1 MDAINLWII
10 FFAIVFSAFFS
21 GMEIAFV
28 TSNKLKIELDR
39 KKGQLS
45 GRILSRFTKSDSRFI
60 STMLVGNNVALVV
73 YGMSTAVLL
82 EPILIQW
89 LPASMENEVLL
100 LLLQTLI
107 SSFIILI
114 FAEFLPKVLFRI
126 NPNSTLS
133 FFSIPTIIIYY
144 LLYPL
149 ISFTIALTRFFLK
162 KLFKMELSDE
172 QKVFNT
178 IDIDNLL
185 REYTESGTQEKQQSM
200 EVQMFKN
207 AIDFPTTKLRE
218 CMVPRT
224 EMVALEEGEP
234 ISLLRQRFSETGLSK
249 ILIYKESI
257 DNIIGYAHVF
267 DVFKNPQDI
276 TSIIRPVMIVPETMH
291 ANKLLKNFIQ
301 QHRSIALVVDEF
313 GGTSGLITLEDVMEE
328 IFGEI
333 DDEYDVDNL
342 VDKKLQDDE
351 YVFSAR
357 LEIDYLNETYGLR
370 LPESEEYETLGG
382 LITNFHES
390 IPEQNEEIVIG
401 DYHFRITQVSK
412 TKILQV
418 HLKDKSKD

>member
-1 MDAINLWII
+1 
-10 FFAIVFSAFFS
+10 
-21 GMEIAFV
+21 
-28 TSNKLKIELDR
+28 
-39 KKGQLS
+39 
-45 GRILSRFTKSDSRFI
+45 
-60 STMLVGNNVALVV
+60 
-73 YGMSTAVLL
+73 
-82 EPILIQW
+82 
-89 LPASMENEVLL
+89 
-100 LLLQTLI
+100 
-107 SSFIILI
+107 
-114 FAEFLPKVLFRI
+114 
-126 NPNSTLS
+126 
-133 FFSIPTIIIYY
+133 
-144 LLYPL
+144 
-149 ISFTIALTRFFLK
+149 
-162 KLFKMELSDE
+162 MELSDE